1 MPRHSRDLLIR
12 LIALFKLV
20 KALLLI
26 AIGVGALSL
35 RHHDGA
41 LAGWIHA
48 LVFDPH
54 GRLFHEAVEKISG
67 LDTRQ
72 LAGIAVGS
80 MVYAAVFLVEGIGLM
95 LRRGWA
101 EVLTTIITISFLPL
115 EIYELIE
122 HESWMKIGVILVNAL
137 IVVYLVRR
145 LRREGHWPFHRRR
158 ALGELRGATPGGR

>member
-1 MPRHSRDLLIR
+1 MPRHPRDLVIR

-20 KALLLI
+20 KAVLLI

-35 RHHDGA
+35 RHNHGGV
-41 LAGWIHA
+41 LGTWIHA

-54 GRLFHEAVEKISG
+54 GRLFHEAVAKISG

-72 LAGIAVGS
+72 LADVAIGS
-80 MVYAAVFLVEGIGLM
+80 LVYAAVFVVEGVGLM

-101 EVLTTIITISFLPL
+101 EVLTVIITTSFIPL
-115 EIYELIE
+115 EIYELVE
-122 HESWMKIGVILVNAL
+122 HRSWTKIGVVVVNAL
-137 IVVYLVRR
+137 IVLYLLRR

-158 ALGELRGATPGGR
+158 LLGELR

>member
-1 MPRHSRDLLIR
+1 MPRHSRDVLIR

-20 KALLLI
+20 KAAMLI
-26 AIGVGALSL
+26 AVGVGALSL

-54 GRLFHEAVEKISG
+54 GKLFHEAVEKISG

-80 MVYAAVFLVEGIGLM
+80 VVYAAVFLVEGVGLM

-101 EVLTTIITISFLPL
+101 EVLTTVITVSFIPL
-115 EIYELIE
+115 EIYELVK
-122 HESWMKIGVILVNAL
+122 HESWMKIGVVLVNAL

-145 LRREGHWPFHRRR
+145 LRREGHWPFHRHR
-158 ALGELRGATPGGR
+158 ALGELR

>member
-26 AIGVGALSL
+26 AVGVGALSL

-41 LAGWIHA
+41 LAGWVHA

-54 GRLFHEAVEKISG
+54 GKLFHEAVEKISG

-80 MVYAAVFLVEGIGLM
+80 MVYAAVFLVEGVGLM

-101 EVLTTIITISFLPL
+101 EVLTTVITISFLPL
-115 EIYELIE
+115 EIYELLK
-122 HESWMKIGVILVNAL
+122 HESWMKICVILINAL

-158 ALGELRGATPGGR
+158 ALGELR

>member
-1 MPRHSRDLLIR
+1 MPRHSRDVLIR

-20 KALLLI
+20 KAALLI
-26 AIGVGALSL
+26 AVSVGALSL

-72 LAGIAVGS
+72 LADVAIGS
-80 MVYAAVFLVEGIGLM
+80 LVYAAVFLVEGVGLM

-101 EVLTTIITISFLPL
+101 EVLTAVITVSFIPL
-115 EIYELIE
+115 EIYELVE
-122 HESWMKIGVILVNAL
+122 HESRMKIGVVLVNAL

-158 ALGELRGATPGGR
+158 ALGELR

>member
-1 MPRHSRDLLIR
+1 MPRHSRDVLIR
-12 LIALFKLV
+12 LIGAFKLV

-26 AIGVGALSL
+26 TVGVGALSL
-35 RHHDGA
+35 RHNHDGA
-41 LAGWIHA
+41 IAAWIHA

-54 GRLFHEAVEKISG
+54 GKLFHEAVEKISG

-72 LAGIAVGS
+72 LAGIAIGS
-80 MVYAAVFLVEGIGLM
+80 LVYAAVFVVEGVGLM

-101 EVLTTIITISFLPL
+101 EVLTTVITISFLPL

-122 HESWMKIGVILVNAL
+122 HGSWMKIGVIIVNAL

-158 ALGELRGATPGGR
+158 LLGELR

>member
-1 MPRHSRDLLIR
+1 MPHHSRDIVIR

-26 AIGVGALSL
+26 AVGIGALSI
-35 RHHDGA
+35 RHNHDGA
-41 LAGWIHA
+41 LGGWIHA

-72 LAGIAVGS
+72 LAGIAIGS
-80 MVYAAVFLVEGIGLM
+80 LVYAAVFVVEGVGLM

-115 EIYELIE
+115 EIYELVE
-122 HESWMKIGVILVNAL
+122 HESWTKIGVIIVNAL
-137 IVVYLVRR
+137 IVVYLIRR

-158 ALGELRGATPGGR
+158 ALGELC

>member
-12 LIALFKLV
+12 VIALFKLI
-20 KALLLI
+20 KALLLLGV
-26 AIGVGALSL
+26 GVGALSL
-35 RHHDGA
+35 RHHDGI

-54 GRLFHEAVEKISG
+54 GKLFHEAVEKISG
-67 LDTRQ
+67 LDTRE

-80 MVYAAVFLVEGIGLM
+80 MVYASVFLVEGVGLM

-101 EVLTTIITISFLPL
+101 EVLTTVITISFIPL
-115 EIYELIE
+115 EIYELVK
-122 HESWMKIGVILVNAL
+122 HESWMKIGVVLINAL

-145 LRREGHWPFHRRR
+145 LRREGHWPFHRRPR
-158 ALGELRGATPGGR
+158 LGQLSGSR

>member
-1 MPRHSRDLLIR
+1 MPRPSRDILIR

-26 AIGVGALSL
+26 AVGIGALSI
-35 RHHDGA
+35 RHNHDGA
-41 LAGWIHA
+41 LGRWIHA

-54 GRLFHEAVEKISG
+54 GRLFHEAVAKISG
-67 LDTRQ
+67 LDTRE
-72 LAGIAVGS
+72 LAGIAIGS
-80 MVYAAVFLVEGIGLM
+80 VVYAAVFLIEGVGLM

-115 EIYELIE
+115 EIYELVE
-122 HESWMKIGVILVNAL
+122 HKSWMKIGVIIVNAL
-137 IVVYLVRR
+137 IVVYLIRR

-158 ALGELRGATPGGR
+158 ALGELR

>member
-1 MPRHSRDLLIR
+1 MHAPRDVLIR
-12 LIALFKLV
+12 LIAVFKLV

-35 RHHDGA
+35 RHHHDGA
-41 LAGWIHA
+41 LGTWVHA

-54 GRLFHEAVEKISG
+54 GRLFHEAIAKVSG

-72 LAGIAVGS
+72 LADIAIGS
-80 MVYAAVFLVEGIGLM
+80 LVYAAVFTVEGIGLM

-101 EVLTTIITISFLPL
+101 EVLTTLITVSFLPL
-115 EIYELIE
+115 EIYELME
-122 HESWMKIGVILVNAL
+122 HRSWAKIGVIVANAL

-158 ALGELRGATPGGR
+158 RLGELR

>member
-1 MPRHSRDLLIR
+1 MPRRSRDLLIR

-26 AIGVGALSL
+26 GVGVGALSL

-54 GRLFHEAVEKISG
+54 GRLFHEAVQKISG

-72 LAGIAVGS
+72 LADIAIGS
-80 MVYAAVFLVEGIGLM
+80 LVYAAVFLVEGVGLM

-101 EVLTTIITISFLPL
+101 EVLTAIITTSFLPL
-115 EIYELIE
+115 EIYELVE
-122 HESWMKIGVILVNAL
+122 HESWIKIGVILVNAL
-137 IVVYLVRR
+137 IVVYLVLR
-145 LRREGHWPFHRRR
+145 LRREGHWPFHRRHR
-158 ALGELRGATPGGR
+158 LGELR